1 MGGTS
6 SFFISVGIAA
16 GLMLAAIALY
26 HLMSIANSIYT
37 IKVDLQREVE
47 TRLTDIKEYVE
58 KELAQRTLWIR
69 NDAIDSVNR
78 LRKDIDAQMVDDR
91 RELQAVL
98 AQMRK
103 QIAVLE
109 LSAGIA
115 GDEPPVPAAK
125 PKPKA
130 KG

>member
-6 SFFISVGIAA
+6 GFFISVGIAA
-16 GLMLAAIALY
+16 GLMLAAIAIY
-26 HLMSIANSIYT
+26 HLISIANSIYT
-37 IKVDLQREVE
+37 IKVDLQREVD
-47 TRLTDIKEYVE
+47 TKLTDIKEYLE

-115 GDEPPVPAAK
+115 GDEVPPPAAK
-125 PKPKA
+125 PKPKPKA
-130 KG
+130 